1 MTADDAFART
11 LEYLTFG
18 VEWVLIPLIMAGL
31 VVVAR
36 TMMVRADEPDRR
48 TSARAGWWA
57 GLLLFVIYFIQAL
70 PSFRVPGA
78 AAHDG
83 IALDLWAVVV
93 GAVVGFG
100 VLWGLSFLSAARV
113 VGFVVLLLT
122 FAGLASLHTY
132 IFLEG
137 RGEWF
142 IAGVLGTA
150 LGALLHMIV
159 FPRSLT
165 EAEEEDEGAGAP
177 AHG

>member
-1 MTADDAFART
+1 MTADDVFART
-11 LEYLTFG
+11 LEYITFG

-36 TMMVRADEPDRR
+36 SMVTRAEEPDRR

-70 PSFRVPGA
+70 PSFRVPGPA
-78 AAHDG
+78 AEGG
-83 IALDLWAVVV
+83 IALDIVAIVV
-93 GAVVGFG
+93 GAGLGFG
-100 VLWGLSFLSAARV
+100 ILWALSFLSAARV
-113 VGFVVLLLT
+113 LGFVVLLLT

-132 IFLEG
+132 LFLEG

-165 EAEEEDEGAGAP
+165 ATEEEGEEAGRP
-177 AHG
+177 A